1 MIVESHSNYASPIVL
16 VRKKSGALRMCVDY
30 RMLNAKSQRDAH
42 PLPRI
47 TDSIESLSNASWFS
61 SYNQVDM
68 ADKDAHKTAYT
79 TPYGLFQYTRITRMP
94 FGLSNCPATF
104 QRLMQ
109 NIFRDEMFVI
119 LLVYLDDIL
128 VFSRTLQEHL
138 TRLETVFGILQKYG
152 LKVQLKK
159 CSFFRREVTYLGH
172 RVSEDGLSTD
182 PEKISVVKNWPHPD
196 SKGITLVPRIR
207 LVLSK
212 ICAKLLTNRIAS
224 TPSD

>member
-1 MIVESHSNYASPIVL
+1 
-16 VRKKSGALRMCVDY
+16 
-30 RMLNAKSQRDAH
+30 
-42 PLPRI
+42 
-47 TDSIESLSNASWFS
+47 
-61 SYNQVDM
+61 M
-68 ADKDAHKTAYT
+68 ADKDAHKTAFT
-79 TPYGLFQYTRITRMP
+79 TPFGLFQYTRMP

-138 TRLETVFGILQKYG
+138 TRLETVFEILQKYG

-182 PEKISVVKNWPHPD
+182 PDKISVVKNWPHPETVKELR
-196 SKGITLVPRIR
+196 SFLGFASYYRRYVQN
-207 LVLSK
+207 LS
-212 ICAKLLTNRIAS
+212 
-224 TPSD
+224 